1 MTRRSLLPPNST
13 ALERAFESVTANEQ
27 IPAANTLWNA
37 ATCPPEFLPWLAW
50 SIGVETWDT
59 TWTVEQKRCALQT
72 QMQISLHRGTV
83 WAVREALRSI
93 GYDDATFTQG
103 LPPVMHDG
111 SVLRNGQSSRD
122 GGNRWA
128 LFKVTLSL
136 GETTAVTAAA
146 TARMVEAIRQ
156 AKPVRSLLNAIEYES
171 HVSDSFNINDEALA
185 IAAELELSDF
195 GFDGPYRDGRTKRNG
210 SVARRAPSDALA
222 MEAALAFSDAQTITP
237 LRNGFIERN
246 GQCRRDGLGLFA
258 GDRLDISVTKRQR
271 RNGRITRDGTALH
284 RPTLITQLAA

>member
-1 MTRRSLLPPNST
+1 MTRLSLLPPNST
-13 ALERAFESVTANEQ
+13 ALERAFESVTGNEQ
-27 IPAANTLWNA
+27 IPAADTLWNA

-59 TWTVEQKRCALQT
+59 TWTVEQKRRALQT

-83 WAVREALRSI
+83 WSVREALRSI
-93 GYDDATFTQG
+93 GYGDATFTEG

-111 SVLRNGQSSRD
+111 SVLRNGLSTRD

-136 GETTAVTAAA
+136 GESTTVTAEA
-146 TARMVEAIRQ
+146 TARMVDAIRQ
-156 AKPVRSLLNAIEYES
+156 AKPVRSLLHAIEYES
-171 HVSDSFNINDEALA
+171 HLSDSFSVDDEALA
-185 IAAELELSDF
+185 IAAQLDLSDF
-195 GFDGPYRDGRTKRNG
+195 GFDGPYRDGRHTRNG
-210 SVARRAPSDALA
+210 SVARRDPSDTLAL
-222 MEAALAFSDAQTITP
+222 EATLAFSDAQTITP

-246 GQCRRDGLGLFA
+246 GQCRRDGVGLFA
-258 GDRLDISVTKRQR
+258 GDRLDITVTKRQR